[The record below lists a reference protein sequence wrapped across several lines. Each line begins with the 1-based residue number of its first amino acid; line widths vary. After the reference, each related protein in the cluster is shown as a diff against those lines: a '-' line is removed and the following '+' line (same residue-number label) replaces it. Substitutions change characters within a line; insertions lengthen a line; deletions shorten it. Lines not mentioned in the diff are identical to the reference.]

1 MARRSKI
8 KKTTIVDI
16 AAASGVSVTTVS
28 RILNDKPDVAE
39 DTRERVLRVME
50 ELGFA
55 PQSSW
60 QQIRSGK
67 SHLITMHFPQDFN
80 PPAHRV
86 IFEAALGC
94 EDAGYSINI
103 IVNSLSDNELLAIF
117 RGGQADGMIL
127 MEIQTHDRRVE
138 VLRQHAYPFVLIGRC
153 ADNTGVSFV
162 DIDIDHGVTMA
173 MQHLVELGHRQ
184 IGFVTLSPVVQE
196 KEYGYSTWALQSY
209 NLACQQ
215 HGLPQL
221 WRAVNLNSDDA
232 AAVVQRLL
240 DEHPHITAIVTP
252 QENCIVGVLKA
263 IRAQGLRVPDDIS
276 VVGLLSDS
284 MSELATP
291 PLTTI
296 SFPAVEMGREAARI
310 LLGLLDGTLITP
322 QQVLI
327 RPELIVR
334 GSTGLARP
342 SSGASV

>member
-39 DTRERVLRVME
+39 ETRERVLRVME
-50 ELGFA
+50 EYSFA

-67 SHLITMHFPQDFN
+67 SHLIAMHFPQDFN
-80 PPAHRV
+80 PPAHRL

-94 EDAGYSINI
+94 EAAGYSINI
-103 IVNSLSDNELLAIF
+103 IVNSLSDNDLLAIF
-117 RGGQADGMIL
+117 RSGQADGMIL

-153 ADNTGVSFV
+153 ADNTSLSFV
-162 DIDIDHGVTMA
+162 DMDVEQGVTAA

-184 IGFVTLSPVVQE
+184 IGFVTLSPVVQD
-196 KEYGYSTWALQSY
+196 KEYGYSRWALQSY
-209 NLACQQ
+209 DRACRQS
-215 HGLPQL
+215 GLPQQ
-221 WRAVNLNSDDA
+221 WCAVNLDSDDA

-240 DEHPHITAIVTP
+240 DEHPHMTAIVTP
-252 QENCIVGVLKA
+252 QEHCVIGVLKA
-263 IRAQGLRVPDDIS
+263 IRARGLRIPDDMS
-276 VVGLLSDS
+276 VIGLLNEA
-284 MSELATP
+284 MNELATP

-296 SFPAVEMGREAARI
+296 SFPGAELGREAARI
-310 LLGLLDGTLITP
+310 LLGRLDGTLTTT

-327 RPELIVR
+327 RPELVVR
-334 GSTGLARP
+334 GSTGPARQY
-342 SSGASV
+342 A

>member
-1 MARRSKI
+1 VARRSKI

-39 DTRERVLRVME
+39 ETRERVLRVME
-50 ELGFA
+50 EYSFA

-80 PPAHRV
+80 PPAHRL

-103 IVNSLSDNELLAIF
+103 IVNALGDNELLAIF
-117 RGGQADGMIL
+117 RSGQADGMIL
-127 MEIQTHDRRVE
+127 METQTHDRRVE
-138 VLRQHAYPFVLIGRC
+138 VLRQHAYPFVMIGRC
-153 ADNTGVSFV
+153 ADNTGLSFV
-162 DIDIDHGVTMA
+162 DIDVDQGVTAA
-173 MQHLVELGHRQ
+173 MQHLIELGHRQ
-184 IGFVTLSPVVQE
+184 IGFVTLLPVVQD
-196 KEYGYSTWALQSY
+196 KEYGYSRWALQSY
-209 NLACQQ
+209 DQAC
-215 HGLPQL
+215 HRYGLPQL

-240 DEHPHITAIVTP
+240 DEHPHLTAIVTP
-252 QENCIVGVLKA
+252 QEHCVIGVLKA
-263 IRAQGLRVPDDIS
+263 IRAKGLRLPDDIS
-276 VVGLLSDS
+276 VIGLLNEA
-284 MSELATP
+284 MNELATP

-296 SFPAVEMGREAARI
+296 SFPGAELGREAARI
-310 LLGLLDGTLITP
+310 LLGRLDGTLTTP

-327 RPELIVR
+327 RPQLIVH
-334 GSTGLARP
+334 GSTGPAKQ
-342 SSGASV
+342 SA